1 LKIFEGIRNYLNAF
15 LHLLYPQICFGCGTD
30 QVEKVIPLCAKCIQD
45 LPFTDFFSINDNPIE
60 KIFWGRAD
68 IQNAG
73 ALLFFTKDS
82 LVQTL
87 ITQLKYHHNKK
98 VGILFGELMGE
109 AIAIEEKFKKVDVII
124 PIPISASK
132 INSRG
137 FNQSEVIAMGIQH
150 VWQRPM
156 FNDVLIKKSWSNSQT
171 KKNRK
176 ARLQQLPDLFFLQKP
191 TSIEGKHILLVDDV
205 LTTGATLEAA
215 VTSLMTGSPASVSI
229 AVAAYTLK

>member
-1 LKIFEGIRNYLNAF
+1 M
-15 LHLLYPQICFGCGTD
+15 
-30 QVEKVIPLCAKCIQD
+30 PLCPNCIQD
-45 LPFTDFFSINDNPIE
+45 LPFTDFFGINENPVE

-87 ITQLKYHHNKK
+87 ITELKYHHNKK
-98 VGILFGELMGE
+98 VGILFGNLIGE
-109 AIAIEEKFKKVDVII
+109 AIAVEEKLKQVDCII

-132 INSRG
+132 INRRG
-137 FNQSEVIAMGIQH
+137 FNQSEVIAIGMQQVLNKPIISDG
-150 VWQRPM
+150 
-156 FNDVLIKKSWSNSQT
+156 LIKRSWSNSQT

-191 TSIEGKHILLVDDV
+191 KEVFISTQ
-205 LTTGATLEAA
+205 
-215 VTSLMTGSPASVSI
+215 GS
-229 AVAAYTLK
+229 K

>member
-1 LKIFEGIRNYLNAF
+1 LKIFDGIRNYLNAF

-30 QVEKVIPLCAKCIQD
+30 QVEKAMPLCHKCIQD
-45 LPFTDFFSINDNPIE
+45 LPFTDFFSINENPVE

-87 ITQLKYHHNKK
+87 ITALKYHHNKK
-98 VGILFGELMGE
+98 VGILFGKLMGE
-109 AIAIEEKFKKVDVII
+109 AIAVEEKFKQIDLII

-137 FNQSEVIAMGIQH
+137 FNQSEVIAIGIQQIWH
-150 VWQRPM
+150 RPIL
-156 FNDVLIKKSWSNSQT
+156 NNVLIKRSWSNSQT

-205 LTTGATLEAA
+205 LTSGATLEAA
-215 VTSLMTGSPASVSI
+215 VASLMTGSPASVSI
-229 AVAAYTLK
+229 AVAAYTL

>member
-1 LKIFEGIRNYLNAF
+1 MKIFDGIRNYLNAF

-30 QVEKVIPLCAKCIQD
+30 QVEKAMPLCHKCIQD
-45 LPFTDFFSINDNPIE
+45 LPFTDFFSINENPVE

-87 ITQLKYHHNKK
+87 ITALKYHHNKK
-98 VGILFGELMGE
+98 VGILFGKLMGE
-109 AIAIEEKFKKVDVII
+109 AIAVEEKFKQIDLII

-137 FNQSEVIAMGIQH
+137 FNQSEVIAIGMQQ
-150 VWQRPM
+150 VWHRPM
-156 FNDVLIKKSWSNSQT
+156 LNNVLIKRSWSNSQT

-176 ARLQQLPDLFFLQKP
+176 ARLQQLPDLFYLQKP

-215 VTSLMTGSPASVSI
+215 VASLMTGSPASVSI
-229 AVAAYTLK
+229 AVAAYTL

>member
-1 LKIFEGIRNYLNAF
+1 M
-15 LHLLYPQICFGCGTD
+15 
-30 QVEKVIPLCAKCIQD
+30 PLCNQCIQD
-45 LPFTDFFSINDNPIE
+45 LPITDFFSIVDNPIE
-60 KIFWGRAD
+60 KIFWGRAN

-87 ITQLKYHHNKK
+87 ITALKYHHNKK
-98 VGILFGELMGE
+98 VGILFGKLIGE
-109 AIAIEEKFKKVDVII
+109 AIAVEAKFKQIDLII
-124 PIPISASK
+124 PIPISTSK

-137 FNQSEVIAMGIQH
+137 FNQSEVLAIGMQQ
-150 VWQRPM
+150 VWHRPLL
-156 FNDVLIKKSWSNSQT
+156 NDVLIKKSWSNSQT
-171 KKNRK
+171 RKNRK

-215 VTSLMTGSPASVSI
+215 VAYLMTGSPASVSI
-229 AVAAYTLK
+229 AVAAYTL

>member
-1 LKIFEGIRNYLNAF
+1 M
-15 LHLLYPQICFGCGTD
+15 
-30 QVEKVIPLCAKCIQD
+30 PLCTKCIQD

-60 KIFWGRAD
+60 KIFWGRAN

-109 AIAIEEKFKKVDVII
+109 AIAVEEKFKKVDVII

-132 INSRG
+132 MNSRG

>member
-1 LKIFEGIRNYLNAF
+1 LKIFDGIRNYLNAF

-30 QVEKVIPLCAKCIQD
+30 QVAKAMPLCQKCIQD
-45 LPFTDFFSINDNPIE
+45 LPFTDFFSISENPIE

-87 ITQLKYHHNKK
+87 ITELKYHHNKK
-98 VGILFGELMGE
+98 VGILFGKLMGE
-109 AIAIEEKFKKVDVII
+109 AIAVEEKFNQIDLII

-137 FNQSEVIAMGIQH
+137 FNQSEVIAIGMQQ
-150 VWQRPM
+150 VWHRPIC
-156 FNDVLIKKSWSNSQT
+156 NDVLIKKSWSNSQT

-215 VTSLMTGSPASVSI
+215 VASLMTGSPASVSI
-229 AVAAYTLK
+229 AVAAYTL

>member
-1 LKIFEGIRNYLNAF
+1 MKFFGGIRNYLNAF

-30 QVEKVIPLCAKCIQD
+30 QIQNATPLCQQCIQD
-45 LPFTDFFSINDNPIE
+45 LPFTDFFSIKENPIE

-68 IQNAG
+68 IQSAG

-98 VGILFGELMGE
+98 VGVLFGRLMGE
-109 AIAIEEKFKKVDVII
+109 AIAVEERFKQIDLMI
-124 PIPISASK
+124 PIPILHSK
-132 INSRG
+132 INRRG
-137 FNQSEVIAMGIQH
+137 YNQSQVIAIGMQQIFN
-150 VWQRPM
+150 RPI
-156 FNDVLIKKSWSNSQT
+156 FVDVLIKRSWSNSQT

-176 ARLQQLPDLFFLQKP
+176 ARLQQFPDLFVLENP

-215 VTSLMTGSPASVSI
+215 IATLMIGSPASISI
-229 AVAAYTLK
+229 AVAAYTL

>member
-1 LKIFEGIRNYLNAF
+1 MKIFGGIRHYLNAF

-30 QVEKVIPLCAKCIQD
+30 QIENATPLCQQCIQD
-45 LPFTDFFSINDNPIE
+45 LPVTDFFSIAENPIE

-68 IQNAG
+68 IQSAG

-98 VGILFGELMGE
+98 VGILFGRLLGQT
-109 AIAIEEKFKKVDVII
+109 IAVEEKFNLIDCII
-124 PIPISASK
+124 PIPISSTK

-137 FNQSEVIAMGIQH
+137 YNQSEVIAMGMQQI
-150 VWQRPM
+150 WNRPIIV
-156 FNDVLIKKSWSNSQT
+156 DVLIKKTWSNSQT
-171 KKNRK
+171 RKNRA
-176 ARLQQLPDLFFLQKP
+176 ARLQQVPDLFVLNQP
-191 TSIEGKHILLVDDV
+191 NSIEGKHILLVDDV

-215 VTSLMTGSPASVSI
+215 VTSLRIGLPASISI
-229 AVAAYTLK
+229 AVVAYTL

>member
-1 LKIFEGIRNYLNAF
+1 M
-15 LHLLYPQICFGCGTD
+15 HLLYPQICFGCGTD
-30 QVEKVIPLCAKCIQD
+30 EVEKNMPLCPNCIQD
-45 LPFTDFFSINDNPIE
+45 LPFTDFFSIPENPIE

-87 ITQLKYHHNKK
+87 ITELKYHHNKK
-98 VGILFGELMGE
+98 VGVLFGKLMGD
-109 AIAIEEKFKKVDVII
+109 AIAVEEKFKQIDLII
-124 PIPISASK
+124 PIPINASK

-137 FNQSEVIAMGIQH
+137 FNQSEVIAIGMQQ
-150 VWQRPM
+150 VWHRPIL
-156 FNDVLIKKSWSNSQT
+156 NNVLIKRSWSNSQT

-215 VTSLMTGSPASVSI
+215 VASLMTGSPASVSI
-229 AVAAYTLK
+229 AVAAYTL

>member
-1 LKIFEGIRNYLNAF
+1 MKIFEGIRNYLNAF

-30 QVEKVIPLCAKCIQD
+30 QIDKEMPMCPKCIQN
-45 LPFTDFFSINDNPIE
+45 LPITDFFSINENPIE
-60 KIFWGRAD
+60 KIFWGRAE

-98 VGILFGELMGE
+98 VGILFGRLMGE
-109 AIAIEEKFKKVDVII
+109 AIAAEEKYKQVDIII

-137 FNQSEVIAMGIQH
+137 FNQSEVIAIGMQQVLNKPIISDG
-150 VWQRPM
+150 
-156 FNDVLIKKSWSNSQT
+156 LIKRSWSNSQT

-215 VTSLMTGSPASVSI
+215 VASLMTGSPASVSI
-229 AVAAYTLK
+229 AAAAYTL

>member
-1 LKIFEGIRNYLNAF
+1 

-30 QVEKVIPLCAKCIQD
+30 QIEKAMPLCQQCIQD
-45 LPFTDFFSINDNPIE
+45 LPFTDFFSINENPIE
-60 KIFWGRAD
+60 KIFWGRTD

-98 VGILFGELMGE
+98 VGILFGKLMGE
-109 AIAIEEKFKKVDVII
+109 AIAVEEKFKQVDIII

-132 INSRG
+132 MNSRG
-137 FNQSEVIAMGIQH
+137 YNQSEVIAMGIQQ
-150 VWQRPM
+150 VWNRSIMQ
-156 FNDVLIKKSWSNSQT
+156 DVLIKKNWSNSQT
-171 KKNRK
+171 KKDRK
-176 ARLQQLPDLFFLQKP
+176 ARLQQVPDLFFLQNPAFIK
-191 TSIEGKHILLVDDV
+191 GKHILLVDDV

-215 VTSLMTGSPASVSI
+215 IETLMAGSPASVSI
-229 AVAAYTLK
+229 AVAAYTL

>member
-1 LKIFEGIRNYLNAF
+1 LKFFGGIRNYLNAF

-30 QVEKVIPLCAKCIQD
+30 QIQNATPLCQQCIQD
-45 LPFTDFFSINDNPIE
+45 LPFTDFFSIKENPIE

-68 IQNAG
+68 IQSAG

-98 VGILFGELMGE
+98 AGVLFGRLMGE
-109 AIAIEEKFKKVDVII
+109 AIAVEERFKQIDLMI
-124 PIPISASK
+124 PIPILHSK
-132 INSRG
+132 INRRG
-137 FNQSEVIAMGIQH
+137 YNQSQVIAIGMQQIFN
-150 VWQRPM
+150 RPI
-156 FNDVLIKKSWSNSQT
+156 FVDVLIKRSWSNSQT

-176 ARLQQLPDLFFLQKP
+176 ARLQQFPDLFVLENP

-215 VTSLMTGSPASVSI
+215 IATLMIGSPASISI
-229 AVAAYTLK
+229 AVAAYTL

>member
-1 LKIFEGIRNYLNAF
+1 M
-15 LHLLYPQICFGCGTD
+15 HLLYPQICFGCGTD
-30 QVEKVIPLCAKCIQD
+30 EVEKNMPLCPNCIQD
-45 LPFTDFFSINDNPIE
+45 LPFTDFFGINENPVE
-60 KIFWGRAD
+60 KIFWGRANV
-68 IQNAG
+68 QNAG
-73 ALLFFTKDS
+73 ALFFFTKDS
-82 LVQTL
+82 LIQKL
-87 ITQLKYHHNKK
+87 ITELKYHHNKK
-98 VGILFGELMGE
+98 VGVLFGKLMGD
-109 AIAIEEKFKKVDVII
+109 AIAVEEKFKQIDLII
-124 PIPISASK
+124 PIPINASK

-137 FNQSEVIAMGIQH
+137 FNQSEVIAIGMQQ
-150 VWQRPM
+150 VWHRPIL
-156 FNDVLIKKSWSNSQT
+156 NNVLIKRSWSNSQT

>member
-1 LKIFEGIRNYLNAF
+1 M
-15 LHLLYPQICFGCGTD
+15 HLLYPQICFGCGTD
-30 QVEKVIPLCAKCIQD
+30 QVEKAMPLCHKCIQD
-45 LPFTDFFSINDNPIE
+45 LPFTDFFSINENPVE

-87 ITQLKYHHNKK
+87 ITALKYHHNKK
-98 VGILFGELMGE
+98 VGILFGKLMGE
-109 AIAIEEKFKKVDVII
+109 AIAVEEKFKQIDLII

-137 FNQSEVIAMGIQH
+137 FNQSEVIAIGIQQIWH
-150 VWQRPM
+150 RPIL
-156 FNDVLIKKSWSNSQT
+156 NNVLIKRSWSNSQT

-176 ARLQQLPDLFFLQKP
+176 ARLQQLPDLFYLQKP

-215 VTSLMTGSPASVSI
+215 VASLMTGSPASVSI
-229 AVAAYTLK
+229 AVAAYTL

>member
-1 LKIFEGIRNYLNAF
+1 M
-15 LHLLYPQICFGCGTD
+15 
-30 QVEKVIPLCAKCIQD
+30 PLCNQCIHD
-45 LPFTDFFSINDNPIE
+45 LPFTDFFSIKENPVE

-68 IQNAG
+68 IQHAG

-87 ITQLKYHHNKK
+87 MTQLKYHHNKK
-98 VGILFGELMGE
+98 VGILFGKLMGE
-109 AIAIEEKFKKVDVII
+109 AIAAEEKFKQIDLLI
-124 PIPISASK
+124 PIPILPSK

-137 FNQSEVIAMGIQH
+137 YNQSQVIAMGIQQ
-150 VWQRPM
+150 VWNRPI
-156 FNDVLIKKSWSNSQT
+156 FDDVLIKKSWSNSQT
-171 KKNRK
+171 KKDRK

-215 VTSLMTGSPASVSI
+215 VASLMTGSPASVSV
-229 AVAAYTLK
+229 AVAAYTL

>member
-1 LKIFEGIRNYLNAF
+1 M
-15 LHLLYPQICFGCGTD
+15 HLLYPQICFGCGTD
-30 QVEKVIPLCAKCIQD
+30 QVEKAMPLCQQCIQN
-45 LPFTDFFSINDNPIE
+45 LPFTDFFSIDENPVE
-60 KIFWGRAD
+60 KIFWGRVPV
-68 IQNAG
+68 QYAG

-87 ITQLKYHHNKK
+87 MTQLKYHHNKK
-98 VGILFGELMGE
+98 VGILFGQLMGE
-109 AIAIEEKFKKVDVII
+109 AIAAEEKFKQIDLLI
-124 PIPISASK
+124 PIPILPSK

-137 FNQSEVIAMGIQH
+137 YNQSQVIAMGIQQ
-150 VWQRPM
+150 VWNRPI
-156 FNDVLIKKSWSNSQT
+156 FGDVLIKKKGSNSQT

-215 VTSLMTGSPASVSI
+215 VASLMTGSPASVSI
-229 AVAAYTLK
+229 AVAAYTL